1 MQEQE
6 LLSTRPHLPTSAM
19 TLWHSITHS
28 LLKLPLPPDQFSWER
43 QARGDARK
51 RDGREEARYCY
62 HFAIVET
69 KGRAKHSYQ
78 SPSKRGQSTVSSFIK
93 LQTSYDQEC
102 NKKTQTVRSTRSR
115 SEWFGSRNPWGPT
128 FEVLGGG
135 NPALPPCCLVKP
147 CPKKWLNLKVSSE

>member
-62 HFAIVET
+62 HFAIVHQREGET
-69 KGRAKHSYQ
+69 QLS
-78 SPSKRGQSTVSSFIK
+78 
-93 LQTSYDQEC
+93 
-102 NKKTQTVRSTRSR
+102 NKVHQREGKVQ
-115 SEWFGSRNPWGPT
+115 
-128 FEVLGGG
+128 L
-135 NPALPPCCLVKP
+135 ALF
-147 CPKKWLNLKVSSE
+147 